1 MNLSDKSRQCVVLLH
16 GLARTR
22 RSMAKMERALHD
34 EGYFVINYDY
44 PSRQLTIDELAHRVI
59 DQCLQ
64 NCRKHGC
71 QQINFVTHSMGGIL
85 VRHYYYHHPTDDLQR
100 VVMLGPPNQGSEAVD
115 RLKNLPGFYWLNGP
129 AGVQLGTSEQDM
141 PRQLGAA
148 NFELGVIAGR
158 RSINL
163 LLSSMIP
170 GQDDGKVSVE
180 STKMDGMTDFISLPC
195 THTFMMRNSE
205 VIRQTLFFLEHG
217 HFLHSSNTQN

>member
-1 MNLSDKSRQCVVLLH
+1 
-16 GLARTR
+16 
-22 RSMAKMERALHD
+22 
-34 EGYFVINYDY
+34 
-44 PSRQLTIDELAHRVI
+44 
-59 DQCLQ
+59 
-64 NCRKHGC
+64 
-71 QQINFVTHSMGGIL
+71 
-85 VRHYYYHHPTDDLQR
+85 LQR